1 MNDRKAKIREYKEMR
16 HPVGVYRILNKV
28 NGKSFVGSSV
38 NIPAMLNR
46 CRAQLGFG
54 SHPNRILQQEWREY
68 GPEAFE
74 FEALE
79 TLDPSDD
86 TAYDPAAD
94 LRVLEELWLEKLS
107 PFGDRGYNKPPKGGG

>member
-1 MNDRKAKIREYKEMR
+1 MNDRKAKIREYKETHQPM
-16 HPVGVYRILNKV
+16 GVYRILNKV
-28 NGKSFVGSSV
+28 NGKSLIGSSV
-38 NIPAMLNR
+38 NLPAMLNR

-86 TAYDPAAD
+86 PAYDPAAD
-94 LRVLEELWLEKLS
+94 LCVLEELWLEKLS
-107 PFGDRGYNKPPKGGG
+107 PYGDKGYNKPPKGDG